1 MEARDLAGT
10 KIPKSSPLVIKMVV
24 LFILMICG
32 IYVLSV
38 FTNQTTDV
46 TESNLLG
53 VKLFDES
60 CVAPNVE
67 EEEIPYIHFP
77 KPQTFSR
84 EECRCNPVRNFAIV
98 SMQRSGSGWFETL
111 LNSHTNLSSNGELM
125 GSSERRANVSALYS
139 TLDKVYNL
147 DWFSS
152 ASKNECTAAVGFK
165 WMLNQL
171 QESRV
176 AYACL
181 YIICSETN
189 MLVSPELRIAHCL
202 KGLMK
207 YHEEI
212 ANYCKRYDVHLI
224 FLFRSNLLSRRI
236 SVLANSYDKEAKL
249 LNGTHK
255 SHTHSLEEAEILA
268 RFKPTINTSVLIQS
282 LNSDKRATMRALE
295 YFKSTRHILLYYE
308 DVVKNRTKLVDVQK
322 FLGLPVQELRSG
334 QVKIH
339 KGHLSQR
346 VENWENVQKALKGTS
361 YEAFLDKDLRL

>member
-1 MEARDLAGT
+1 MEARDLAGI

-38 FTNQTTDV
+38 FTNQTTDI

-165 WMLNQL
+165 WMLNQ
-171 QESRV
+171 
-176 AYACL
+176 
-181 YIICSETN
+181 
-189 MLVSPELRIAHCL
+189 
-202 KGLMK
+202 GLMK

-224 FLFRSNLLSRRI
+224 FIFRSNLLSRRI

-282 LNSDKRATMRALE
+282 LNSDKRAIMRALE